1 MSLIFD
7 GIRQAFL
14 LLIHGDIQ
22 MLKVAG
28 LSLLVS
34 GIATVISLLIGIPLG
49 VVIGLNKFPGKRFI
63 ASLINAGMG
72 APPVVVGLIVLIFL
86 WRSGPLGFLNIIYT
100 PAAMVI
106 AQVIIALPII
116 AGFTMAAIQ
125 QLDPKLRMQIF
136 ALGASRMQMV
146 WLLLREA
153 RLPLL
158 AAVMAGFGAVISEVG
173 ASMMVGG
180 NIVNHT
186 RIMTTAIV
194 AESSKGAF
202 DMAIALSIILL
213 IIVYLVNLLLTWIQ
227 QRGKN
232 A

>member
-1 MSLIFD
+1 V
-7 GIRQAFL
+7 
-14 LLIHGDIQ
+14 Q

-28 LSLLVS
+28 LSLLIS
-34 GIATVISLLIGIPLG
+34 GAATAFSLLIGIPLG
-49 VVIGLNKFPGKRFI
+49 VAIGLNRFPGKRFI

-72 APPVVVGLIVLIFL
+72 APPVVVGLIVVIFL
-86 WRSGPLGFLNIIYT
+86 SRYGPLGFFNIIYT
-100 PAAMVI
+100 PTAMII
-106 AQVIIALPII
+106 AQIIIALPMVS
-116 AGFTMAAIQ
+116 GFTMAAIQ

-180 NIVNHT
+180 NITNQT

-194 AESSKGAF
+194 GESSKGAY

-227 QRGKN
+227 QRSKN
-232 A
+232 T